1 MNKIKSKTVNTMST
15 MMDNKKMLTVN
26 EPAASISFSRRS
38 FYRAIAAGE
47 LQVFRFGKMS
57 RIRVEDL
64 DAFIER
70 HLTKS
75 GEIQ

>member
-1 MNKIKSKTVNTMST
+1 MSVLT
-15 MMDNKKMLTVN
+15 ENKKMLTVDD
-26 EPAASISFSRRS
+26 AAESISFSRRS

-47 LQVFRFGKMS
+47 LRVFKFGKMS

-70 HLTKS
+70 HMLKA
-75 GEIQ
+75 GGVR

>member
-1 MNKIKSKTVNTMST
+1 MSGKTKNI
-15 MMDNKKMLTVN
+15 KKMLTVD
-26 EPAASISFSRRS
+26 EAAESISFSRRS

-57 RIRVEDL
+57 RIRTKDV

-70 HLTKS
+70 HMEKA
-75 GEIQ
+75 GGVR